1 LSNQKIRRSFDG
13 FKKIGLFFAII
24 YFSAELSAAP
34 ITLKFDITLNSH
46 KTYQNTASMDPVIGK
61 DDAGFKPKSGK
72 MSFNFESTYAE
83 VVSVPDEP
91 GVVEHRIF
99 GRDAVSTE
107 NTLFVHNSYEEQGIV
122 LKQSTTQAELTLRDY
137 SENFFTIPVSD
148 TDDTPAFYV
157 VRVDEI
163 TLNQQTSKENSSDSP
178 LTMGEFLLGSIR
190 ENRVFNVFMKG
201 YVRED
206 PASYDKPSVFNGDS
220 WSGEAKITSS
230 TGIVA
235 TPLPAA
241 FWLMFSGIMSLLGFT
256 KLKPRLA
263 MFYSLP

>member
-1 LSNQKIRRSFDG
+1 MVLKN
-13 FKKIGLFFAII
+13 IGLLFLL
-24 YFSAELSAAP
+24 YLFSAQLSAAP

-46 KTYQNTASMDPVIGK
+46 KTYQNTASMDPAIGN

-72 MSFNFESTYAE
+72 MSFTFESTHGYAT
-83 VVSVPDEP
+83 SIPDEP
-91 GVVEHRIF
+91 GVVETRIF
-99 GRDAVSTE
+99 GDQSVSTE
-107 NTLFVHNSYEEQGIV
+107 NTLFVHNSYKEQGIV
-122 LKQSTTQAELTLRDY
+122 LKQSSTQAELTLRDY

-148 TDDTPAFYV
+148 TDDTTAFYV
-157 VRVDEI
+157 LRVDEL
-163 TLNQQTSKENSSDSP
+163 TLNQQTSKENSFDSP

-201 YVRED
+201 YYSVD

-241 FWLMFSGIMSLLGFT
+241 FWMMFSGVMSLLGFA
-256 KLKPRLA
+256 KLKLKRG
-263 MFYSLP
+263 